1 MIKKIG
7 KIGKLNRKENS
18 KLKQLWIDKDIRWC
32 EFDEVHVCNFGLFP
46 ENAHRHK
53 KTWYRGKPD
62 ELRWSFNQVAKIC
75 NFSHNYI
82 EFNAKR
88 TVAFFKR
95 LRGPE
100 IAY

>member
-1 MIKKIG
+1 MLNKIG
-7 KIGKLNRKENS
+7 KIGKLNIKEGR
-18 KLKQLWIDKDIRWC
+18 KLKQFWIDKDIRWC
-32 EFDEVHVCNFGLFP
+32 EFDKPHKYDFGIFKQ
-46 ENAHRHK
+46 NAHRHK
-53 KTWYRGKPD
+53 KDWYLGKPD
-62 ELRWSFNQVAKIC
+62 WLRWSFNQVAYLC

-88 TVAFFKR
+88 TAAFFKR